1 MISTAGYNFVQRGSK
16 ELSDAENLFCAVR
29 HGQESMQAG
38 ADIQRKRMDEINN
51 KIEEHME
58 QLMEASGKDNA
69 PTKK

>member
-1 MISTAGYNFVQRGSK
+1 
-16 ELSDAENLFCAVR
+16 
-29 HGQESMQAG
+29 MQAG

>member
-1 MISTAGYNFVQRGSK
+1 MLSAAGYNSLSPGPK

-51 KIEEHME
+51 KIEERME

-69 PTKK
+69 PPKK